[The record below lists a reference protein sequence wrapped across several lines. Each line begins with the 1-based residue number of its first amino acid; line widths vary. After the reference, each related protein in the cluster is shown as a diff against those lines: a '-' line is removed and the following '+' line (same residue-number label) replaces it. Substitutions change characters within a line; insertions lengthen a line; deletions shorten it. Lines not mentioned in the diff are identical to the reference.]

1 MLLKR
6 LLAVWMGSIGV
17 VIFYL
22 ISLGMTAF
30 PCLMLNLPVWAIFLV
45 VIACRFI
52 PFAYQI
58 LWIAGLI
65 GAIAGKQDAFAVV
78 YYVIFAL
85 TVINTIAEIMDIVNC
100 GGYKS
105 KMELTN
111 RLVGNGGDRFR
122 L

>member
-6 LLAVWMGSIGV
+6 LLTVWTGAIGV
-17 VIFYL
+17 AIFYL
-22 ISLGMTAF
+22 ISLGMIAL
-30 PCLMLNLPVWAIFLV
+30 PCMMLKLPVWAIFLV
-45 VIACRFI
+45 VIACKFI
-52 PFAYQI
+52 PFAYQV

-65 GAIAGKQDAFAVV
+65 GAITGKQDAFAVV

-85 TVINTIAEIMDIVNC
+85 TVINTIVEIADTVSC
-100 GGYKS
+100 GGYRN

-111 RLVGNGGDRFR
+111 RLIGNGGDRFR

>member
-6 LLAVWMGSIGV
+6 LLTIWTGPIGV

-22 ISLGMTAF
+22 ISLGMIAM
-30 PCLMLNLPVWAIFLV
+30 PCMMLSLPVWAIFLV
-45 VIACRFI
+45 VVACKYI
-52 PFAYQI
+52 PFAYQV
-58 LWIAGLI
+58 LWIAGLF
-65 GAIAGKQDAFAVV
+65 GAIAGKQDSFAVV

-85 TVINTIAEIMDIVNC
+85 TILNTIVEIMDIVSC
-100 GGYKS
+100 GGYKN

-111 RLVGNGGDRFR
+111 RMISNGGDRFR

>member
-6 LLAVWMGSIGV
+6 LLAIWTGSIGV
-17 VIFYL
+17 AIFYL
-22 ISLGMTAF
+22 ISLGVIAF

-45 VIACRFI
+45 VIACKFI
-52 PFAYQI
+52 PFAYQV

-78 YYVIFAL
+78 YYVIFIL
-85 TVINTIAEIMDIVNC
+85 TIINTIAEIMDIVSC
-100 GGYKS
+100 GGYKN

-111 RLVGNGGDRFR
+111 RIIGNGGDRFR